1 MKPPNHANF
10 GVALSRAKSLLAAA
24 KARLGWGVVMLFVA
38 AHGAAVASQLN
49 DELHLAVAF
58 VLIEGLIYAGA
69 AWIIITGRMTP
80 SIATILTIAALLRIS
95 VLPLDPYFS
104 TDIYRYIWDGRVQA
118 TGVNPYL
125 YIPVDP
131 ALSALRDTTIWAN
144 INRADYAH
152 TIYPPAAE
160 ALFFLA
166 TRVSE
171 TVVWIKIVLVLFEA
185 GAIAVLLRLL
195 DAEKL
200 PRQRILLYAWCPLPI
215 WEIAG
220 NGHVDAAM
228 LACIVVAVLLRRR
241 GADFAAGATLGLAIL
256 VKFLPILLLPAF
268 WRRWEWRLP
277 LASAMTIALFY
288 AFYSAAGWR
297 VLGFLPTYLGEE
309 GISDAH
315 GFWLV
320 SAVARTTGLVIPAPI
335 YFAVAALAMVG
346 LAAMI
351 QAEPLSPDRMLPN
364 LLALAVSATFALSP
378 VYPWYFCWLTPF
390 LCFAP
395 SATAIWF
402 ASCAFI
408 LHWTSPREVAWT
420 ADVLYGGAIVTAA
433 IDFARRLSA
442 REPIG
447 GLA

>member
-351 QAEPLSPDRMLPN
+351 
-364 LLALAVSATFALSP
+364 
-378 VYPWYFCWLTPF
+378 
-390 LCFAP
+390 
-395 SATAIWF
+395 
-402 ASCAFI
+402 
-408 LHWTSPREVAWT
+408 
-420 ADVLYGGAIVTAA
+420 
-433 IDFARRLSA
+433 
-442 REPIG
+442 
-447 GLA
+447 